1 MNAFLLKYAAKLLNN
16 FGIRK
21 FVIVKND
28 NNAQLWKWLKC

>member
-1 MNAFLLKYAAKLLNN
+1 MNAFLLKSAAKLINN

-28 NNAQLWKWLKC
+28 NNAQAWLRLK